1 MSSWTR
7 GDKFH
12 ICISYFQISYL
23 QAKNRKLSRKDKCYE
38 KDFEVK
44 LTKMSKQIERNIKTS
59 RKKINNLREEMEE
72 KKKTK
77 NIRLVQF
84 VAGVTLYSFFSG
96 SDAQWNG
103 HHN

>member
-1 MSSWTR
+1 M
-7 GDKFH
+7 G
-12 ICISYFQISYL
+12 
-23 QAKNRKLSRKDKCYE
+23 
-38 KDFEVK
+38 
-44 LTKMSKQIERNIKTS
+44 RNGG
-59 RKKINNLREEMEE
+59 E
-72 KKKTK
+72 KKKK